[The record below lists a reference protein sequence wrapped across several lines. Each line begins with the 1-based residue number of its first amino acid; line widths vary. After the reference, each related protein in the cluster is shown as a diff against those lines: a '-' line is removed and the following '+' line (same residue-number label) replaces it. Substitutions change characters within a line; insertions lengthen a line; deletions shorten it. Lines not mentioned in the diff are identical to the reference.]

1 MVPVRLPIRSGSDL
15 TGFDCLWLIAYKNPC
30 HPSLFGLFSSSL
42 SRAVVA
48 SSDSRPEM
56 STEATIR
63 SSVSEE
69 AVLELLLGA
78 GLDRAEAINLLDSQP
93 EQSSTMLVPEG
104 QRPTSEDAIAESQSA
119 QPSSVF
125 ERSIVATLE
134 RMSQR
139 LDDLSARVGE
149 SSRVSPSPSPT
160 TLTPPTQ
167 TPLPGVSR
175 NWADIPVDEVH
186 DYSAPLVWEDDA
198 EETVRPLL
206 QVTENTAKALKVAF
220 GRPLPNQARLQARKP
235 YPFPDVEVTRC
246 PKLDPV
252 AKQLLQRE
260 QKQADASLAR
270 LQTLVLDAVAPLTY
284 IVEGSLTGE
293 QAAEAAKAALSL
305 LGNATAQISRERRK
319 KVILSLNKKVHPLA
333 EDEDTFAEAAPLLL
347 GKVFEAKMKTHL
359 ESLKCLSAAREREPQ
374 AQYFRQSR
382 SHRPPRGGGAY
393 RGRGGGNQQRRFQP
407 YTGQRGKENM
417 KQSFQRQNK
426 N

>member
-78 GLDRAEAINLLDSQP
+78 GLNRAEAINLLDSQP
-93 EQSSTMLVPEG
+93 EQSSTMLAPEG

-119 QPSSVF
+119 QPSSAF

-149 SSRVSPSPSPT
+149 SSRASPSPSPT
-160 TLTPPTQ
+160 TLTPPTRQ

-186 DYSAPLVWEDDA
+186 DYLAPLAWEDNA

-206 QVTENTAKALKVAF
+206 QVTENTAMALKVAF
-220 GRPLPNQARLQARKP
+220 GRPLQNQVRLQARKP

-252 AKQLLQRE
+252 AKQLLQKE

-284 IVEGSLTGE
+284 IVEGSLTGG

-305 LGNATAQISRERRK
+305 LGNTTAQISRERRK
-319 KVILSLNKKVHPLA
+319 KVILSLN
-333 EDEDTFAEAAPLLL
+333 
-347 GKVFEAKMKTHL
+347 
-359 ESLKCLSAAREREPQ
+359 
-374 AQYFRQSR
+374 
-382 SHRPPRGGGAY
+382 
-393 RGRGGGNQQRRFQP
+393 
-407 YTGQRGKENM
+407 
-417 KQSFQRQNK
+417 
-426 N
+426 